1 MKINDGLNVYEDQID
16 EQQKSIYKYCL
27 FVFLVCL
34 TISIVISVIFE
45 NSYPLVISYIVG
57 SLVSVFLYYIT
68 SKLINDSYYL
78 DLKKAVKKIH
88 MIYQITYII
97 SFAVLFIFFRSYF
110 SIIGLVSGL
119 LLVKFGIF
127 IHNLFV
133 KIK

>member
-88 MIYQITYII
+88 VIYQITYII
-97 SFAVLFIFFRSYF
+97 SFAVLLIFFRSYF
-110 SIIGLVSGL
+110 SIIGLVTGL

>member
-57 SLVSVFLYYIT
+57 SLVSIFLYYIT

-88 MIYQITYII
+88 VIYQITYII
-97 SFAVLFIFFRSYF
+97 SFAVLLIFFRSYF

>member
-88 MIYQITYII
+88 VIYQITYII
-97 SFAVLFIFFRSYF
+97 SFAVLLIFFRSYF
-110 SIIGLVSGL
+110 SIIGLVTGL

-127 IHNLFV
+127 THNLFV

>member
-88 MIYQITYII
+88 VIYQITYII
-97 SFAVLFIFFRSYF
+97 SFAVLLIFFRSYF
-110 SIIGLVSGL
+110 SIIGLVLGL

>member
-57 SLVSVFLYYIT
+57 SLVSVFLYYVT

-88 MIYQITYII
+88 VIYQITYII
-97 SFAVLFIFFRSYF
+97 SFAVLLIFFRSYF
-110 SIIGLVSGL
+110 SIIGLVTGL